1 MIHAQRLVTKLH
13 LPNLPLFKEGKVRS
27 VYDLGESLL
36 LVASDRISAFDHI
49 LPTGIPQKG
58 AVLTQL
64 SEFWFNYLNEVVEN
78 HIISTD
84 IKQMPEIVQQYR
96 DTLDGRTMW
105 VKKTDLIPIEC
116 VVRGYIIGSGWMD
129 YQNTGQVCDISLPDN
144 LQLAD
149 QLESPLFTP
158 AYKADMGGHDE
169 NISFSKVCDL
179 IGQDTAQS
187 LRDISIKLYQ
197 LGRDYAATKGIILAD
212 TKFEF
217 GLLDDRIILID
228 EVLTPD
234 SSRYWSSSDYTPGAS
249 PSSYDK
255 QIVRDYLASMWDKV
269 PPAPELP
276 DHIIEKT
283 SQKYLEVFELLTGV

>member
-1 MIHAQRLVTKLH
+1 MIHTQCLVTKLH
-13 LPNLPLFKEGKVRS
+13 FPNLPLFKEGKVRS

-64 SEFWFNYLNEVVEN
+64 SEFWFDYLNEVVEN

-116 VVRGYIIGSGWMD
+116 VVRGYIIGSGWTD
-129 YQNTGQVCDISLPDN
+129 YQNTGQVCGISLPDN

-169 NISFSKVCDL
+169 NISFSKMCAL

-234 SSRYWSSSDYTPGAS
+234 SSRYWSSSDYTTGVS

-255 QIVRDYLASMWDKV
+255 QIVRDYLASTWDKV

-283 SQKYLEVFELLTGV
+283 SQKYLAVFERLTGV

>member
-1 MIHAQRLVTKLH
+1 MIHTQRLVTKLH

-64 SEFWFNYLNEVVEN
+64 SAFWFDYLNEVVEN

-116 VVRGYIIGSGWMD
+116 VVRGYIIGSGWTD
-129 YQNTGQVCDISLPDN
+129 YQNTGQVCGISLPDN

-169 NISFSKVCDL
+169 NISFSKMCAL
-179 IGQDTAQS
+179 IGQDTAHS
-187 LRDISIKLYQ
+187 LCDISIKLYQ

-217 GLLDDRIILID
+217 GLLDDKIILID

-234 SSRYWSSSDYTPGAS
+234 SSRYWSASDYTPGVS

-255 QIVRDYLASMWDKV
+255 QIARDYLASTWDKV
-269 PPAPELP
+269 PPAPDLP
-276 DHIIEKT
+276 EHIIKKT
-283 SQKYLEVFELLTGV
+283 SQKYLEVFERLTGV

>member
-1 MIHAQRLVTKLH
+1 MIHTQRLVTKLH
-13 LPNLPLFKEGKVRS
+13 FPNLPLFKEGKVRS

-64 SEFWFNYLNEVVEN
+64 SEFWFDYLNEVVEN

-116 VVRGYIIGSGWMD
+116 VVRGYIIGSGWTD
-129 YQNTGQVCDISLPDN
+129 YQNTGQVCGISLPDN

-169 NISFSKVCDL
+169 NISFSKMCAL

-234 SSRYWSSSDYTPGAS
+234 SSRYWSSSDYTTGVS

-255 QIVRDYLASMWDKV
+255 QIVRDYLASTWDKV

-276 DHIIEKT
+276 EHIIEKT
-283 SQKYLEVFELLTGV
+283 SQKYLEVFERLTGV

>member
-1 MIHAQRLVTKLH
+1 MIHTQRLVTKLH

-64 SEFWFNYLNEVVEN
+64 SAFWFDYLNEVVEN

-129 YQNTGQVCDISLPDN
+129 YQNTGQVCGISLPDN

-169 NISFSKVCDL
+169 NISFSKMCDL
-179 IGQDTAQS
+179 IGQDTAHS

-234 SSRYWSSSDYTPGAS
+234 SSRYWSASDYTTGVS

-255 QIVRDYLASMWDKV
+255 QIVRDYLASTWDKV

-276 DHIIEKT
+276 EHIIEKT
-283 SQKYLEVFELLTGV
+283 SQKYLEVFERLTGV

>member
-1 MIHAQRLVTKLH
+1 MIHTQRLVTKLH

-64 SEFWFNYLNEVVEN
+64 SEFWFDYLNEVVEN

-129 YQNTGQVCDISLPDN
+129 YQNTGQVCGISLPDN

-169 NISFSKVCDL
+169 NISFSKMCAL
-179 IGQDTAQS
+179 IGQDTAHS

-234 SSRYWSSSDYTPGAS
+234 SSRYWSASDYTTGVS

-255 QIVRDYLASMWDKV
+255 QIVRDYLASTWDKV

-276 DHIIEKT
+276 AHIIEKT
-283 SQKYLEVFELLTGV
+283 SQKYLEVFERLTGV

>member
-1 MIHAQRLVTKLH
+1 MIHTQRLVTKLH

-64 SEFWFNYLNEVVEN
+64 SEFWFDYLNEVVEN

-84 IKQMPEIVQQYR
+84 IKKMPDIVQQYQ

-116 VVRGYIIGSGWMD
+116 VVRGYIIGSGWTD
-129 YQNTGQVCDISLPDN
+129 YQNTGQVCGISLPDN

-169 NISFSKVCDL
+169 NISFSKMCTL
-179 IGQDTAQS
+179 IGQSTAHS

-234 SSRYWSSSDYTPGAS
+234 SSRYWSASDYTPGVS

-276 DHIIEKT
+276 ENIIKKT
-283 SQKYLEVFELLTGV
+283 SQKYLEVFERLTGV

>member
-1 MIHAQRLVTKLH
+1 MIHTQRLVTKLH
-13 LPNLPLFKEGKVRS
+13 LPNLPLFKEGKVRC

-64 SEFWFNYLNEVVEN
+64 SEFWFDYLNEVVEN

-84 IKQMPEIVQQYR
+84 IKQMPEIVQQYQ

-116 VVRGYIIGSGWMD
+116 VVRGYIIGSGWQD
-129 YQNTGQVCDISLPDN
+129 YQRTGQVCGISLPED

-169 NISFSKVCDL
+169 NISFSKMCTL
-179 IGQDTAQS
+179 IGQDTAHS

-234 SSRYWSSSDYTPGAS
+234 SSRYWSASDYTPGVS

-276 DHIIEKT
+276 AHIIEKT
-283 SQKYLEVFELLTGV
+283 SQKYLEVFERLTGI